1 MDIVYRLVS
10 FAGLIVL
17 IGVAYALSTK
27 KSAVRWRTV
36 FWGVGLQLIFAVLIL
51 KTGFGRATFEYIGR
65 GVSGVV
71 NCTREGTSFVF
82 GVLGNETASGVVFGE
97 RYRWFIAFQVLPIII
112 FVSSLSAVLYHF
124 GILQTVVKGMA
135 YVMKKTMGTSGTE
148 SLAAAANVFVGMV
161 EAPLV
166 IKPYVEKM
174 TESELFCLM
183 TSGMA
188 TIAGNMLVIYAAP
201 WMLGGVLGEAA
212 AAGHLLAASVMS
224 APAAIAIAKLMIP
237 ETEESVMAD
246 DVAIEMKSDDVNV
259 VDAAARG
266 AIQGLKIAA
275 CVAAVL
281 IAFLSF
287 VYLVNSVF
295 RIFDTSLQE
304 LLGWVCAPIA
314 MLLGVPWRDALE
326 VGSLLGTKV
335 ILNEFLAYDRLKD
348 VAETLSPRS
357 VQIATY
363 ALCGF
368 ANFGS
373 LGIMIAGIGA
383 IAPSRRRDLARLGIR
398 SIIGGSI
405 AAFMTAAIAGI
416 LI

>member
-10 FAGLIVL
+10 FAGLVGMVGI
-17 IGVAYALSTK
+17 AYALSTK
-27 KSAVRWRTV
+27 KSAVRWRTIL
-36 FWGVGLQLIFAVLIL
+36 WGIGLQLIFAILIL
-51 KTGFGRATFEYIGR
+51 KTAPGRALFDYAGR
-65 GVSGVV
+65 GVNGVLD
-71 NCTREGTSFVF
+71 CTNAGTRFVF
-82 GVLGNETASGVVFGE
+82 GWMVDGQNEIVR
-97 RYRWFIAFQVLPIII
+97 RYGIILAFQILPIIV

-135 YVMKKTMGTSGTE
+135 YVMKKSMGTSGAE

-166 IKPYVEKM
+166 VKPYIEKM

-188 TIAGNMLVIYAAP
+188 TIAGNMLVFYASSE
-201 WMLGGVLGEAA
+201 MLGGVLGDA

-224 APAAIAIAKLMIP
+224 APAAIAIAKLMVP
-237 ETEESVMAD
+237 ETEESITAGNVD
-246 DVAIEMKSDDVNV
+246 IEMTGDDVNV
-259 VDAAARG
+259 IDAAARG

-275 CVAAVL
+275 SVAAVL
-281 IAFLSF
+281 IAFLAF
-287 VYLVNSVF
+287 VHLINSVF
-295 RIFDTSLQE
+295 RLFNTSLQE
-304 LLGWVCAPIA
+304 ILGWICAPIA
-314 MLLGVPWRDALE
+314 LLLGVPGRDAMD
-326 VGSLLGTKV
+326 VGSMLGTKV
-335 ILNEFLAYDRLKD
+335 ILNEFLGYAVLIERAASL
-348 VAETLSPRS
+348 TPRS
-357 VQIATY
+357 ITIATY

-383 IAPSRRRDLARLGIR
+383 IVPSRRRDLARLGIR

-416 LI
+416 LIR